1 MEKTTKKRKKSKRL
15 KRRIGLI
22 AVGGLSFVLTI
33 CLSVG
38 ATLAWFAGSTWASN
52 DLYMGGPV
60 YVEMAGRGMNGYDDD
75 ANGTTNEGGNYATWK
90 GGAGTLDIA
99 ASARTTGTASGQ
111 NAANNI
117 LLPGQKLLIYSQ
129 ARVYSTLQT
138 STVKDGA
145 YDSESSGADNSN
157 TSNGQYKYYDGQGRV
172 QTTTTSVLRAKFS
185 INIEFDPSVGFNNF
199 TDQVYA
205 QGYPVKSTIYK
216 GEYGTTGTI
225 GTPNSDT
232 ASFDKTADGTAQ
244 KASLNWVDALG
255 ATPYTITRTTTTTPG
270 AEGAPATT
278 TTTVTEAGR
287 RDAVDN
293 TALVE
298 EADKDK
304 TTGAYDYDKDLY
316 ANLNESVTPWVK
328 GDGTLSGGAANDMW
342 QVKYGLS
349 KCVYGWKYVSK
360 DVYTKTD
367 AQFRVGAPFNGMY
380 NTAGG
385 PSASAVGEGGKP
397 VAGGT
402 GNGFYAIYENDGE
415 NLLESEAF
423 YKARTAAYLD
433 SYAEHYVD
441 DYNRDLVLKI
451 GSSLSTLEDA
461 LNQSFINLV
470 GQSSDNIWAGNIMGF
485 NAESDG
491 RITYPAGAGTPAEG
505 TGLDATRGIPASW
518 LYVDPVIGNDTNS
531 ADSASSVGGWWYL
544 VENVAANGN
553 KSSGNNT
560 IVTQID
566 NVVKLKTGGD
576 KTKEEDYERTG
587 ATTADDKG
595 IVTYNWGNKE
605 AGITNNT
612 TNIPAD
618 AQNRPK
624 VGVNFQRA
632 EDISESEKTA
642 GTTGV
647 AANDKQILT
656 AKLYEITPNL
666 RDKLIATAADGT
678 KTTKVVSVAFPFVN
692 GNFELPGQA
701 LTNVFANAKISFQ
714 ITFQALQAFFPFSSS
729 IDSIPS
735 GTAITGTGKA
745 LNIGNAI
752 PVYNEAFDYLSWL
765 DTSSR

>member
-60 YVEMAGRGMNGYDDD
+60 YVEMAGRGQNGYTT
-75 ANGTTNEGGNYATWK
+75 GTDGGVGNKYATWE
-90 GGAGTLDIA
+90 GGSGTLDIA
-99 ASARTTGTASGQ
+99 ASARTTGTAAGQ
-111 NAANNI
+111 NDGSI

-138 STVKDGA
+138 STVQDGS
-145 YDSESSGADNSN
+145 YDSMSSGADNSN

-205 QGYPVKSTIYK
+205 QGYPVQSTTYK
-216 GEYGTTGTI
+216 GEYGTANSAVI

-232 ASFDKTADGTAQ
+232 ASFDKTDDGSAQ
-244 KASLNWVDALG
+244 KGSLNWVDALG
-255 ATPYTITRTTTTTPG
+255 ATHYTITRQTTSTPSSEPG
-270 AEGAPATT
+270 EPPTV

-287 RDAVDN
+287 RDAVGN

-298 EADKDK
+298 KTANPDK
-304 TTGAYDYDKDLY
+304 YDYDKTLY
-316 ANLNESVTPWVK
+316 ANLNTSVTPWVN
-328 GDGTLSGGAANDMW
+328 GEGTNDMW

-349 KCVYGWKYVSK
+349 KSIYKWKYVSK
-360 DVYTKTD
+360 SVYEGTD
-367 AQFRVGAPFNGMY
+367 SSMRVGAPFNGMF

-385 PSASAVGEGGKP
+385 ASAADTG
-397 VAGGT
+397 AGNGT
-402 GNGFYAIYENDGE
+402 GNGFYAIYESDGAGGKA
-415 NLLESEAF
+415 ESDAF

-461 LNQSFINLV
+461 LNQSFINLI
-470 GQSSDNIWAGNIMGF
+470 GQSSDNIWAGNLMGF

-491 RITYPAGAGTPAEG
+491 RITYPEGATAGSPA
-505 TGLDATRGIPASW
+505 ATGIPASW

-531 ADSASSVGGWWYL
+531 ADGASSVGGWWYL

-566 NVVKLKTGGD
+566 NVVKLKAGEDGV
-576 KTKEEDYERTG
+576 EESDYEETG
-587 ATTADDKG
+587 ATTADAKG
-595 IVTYNWGNKE
+595 IVTYNWGTKDE
-605 AGITNNT
+605 GITNNT
-612 TNIPAD
+612 NKIPAA

-624 VGVNFQRA
+624 EGVNFERA
-632 EDISESEKTA
+632 EDITTA
-642 GTTGV
+642 EQATKTGV

-666 RDKLIATAADGT
+666 QDKLIATSQDGTNT

-701 LTNVFANAKISFQ
+701 LTNIFANAKISFQ

-752 PVYNEAFDYLSWL
+752 PIYNEAFDYLSWL